1 MSLRRHTVIK
11 VNYQILKKLFIDFN
25 KLKTELEKS
34 NKNNVFN
41 QSHLNHK
48 LTWNGEFITSNKINK
63 IMVLK

>member
-1 MSLRRHTVIK
+1 MSLRWYTVIK
-11 VNYQILKKLFIDFN
+11 VNYQILKKLFIGF
-25 KLKTELEKS
+25 KSLKTESEKS

-41 QSHLNHK
+41 QSHINYK